1 MKGRILAWALATL
14 LGIAL
19 LAQTDRWRDRV
30 LASRLLR
37 QVEILSNQALAAG
50 RAPRGLLAA
59 NLEALRRAAAL
70 DPVEIGIPIARGSQF
85 LLQGS
90 PRSAIESYREA
101 EALEPRPEIHMNLGQ
116 ALLMTGE
123 IEEAR
128 RQFALGVRLDPQLA
142 AEVPAAAR

>member
-1 MKGRILAWALATL
+1 MKGRILVWPLVIALAL
-14 LGIAL
+14 AL
-19 LAQTDRWRDRV
+19 LAQTDRWRDRM

-37 QVEILSNQALAAG
+37 QVEILSNQAIAAG
-50 RAPRGLLAA
+50 RAPRGLMAS

-85 LLQGS
+85 LLLGS
-90 PRSAIESYREA
+90 PQSAIDSYREA
-101 EALEPRPEIHMNLGQ
+101 ERLEPRPETHMNLGR

-123 IEEAR
+123 VEEAR
-128 RQFALGVRLDPQLA
+128 RQFALGVRLDPRLA